1 MSEPRAFRSKGSR
14 VLVTGGAGYIGS
26 LLVPAL
32 LDAGYAVDVVDTLM
46 YDQAPFLAHCAREEF
61 AFHRGD
67 TRDEGLMAPLLER
80 ADVVVPLACLTGAV
94 ACDRDPWAAREI
106 ILDAVDLVLRHHRPG
121 QRLLYPNTN
130 SGYGIGER
138 GKECTEESPL
148 RPVSLYGRL
157 KVEAEQRLLGAS
169 ETVVFRLAT
178 VFGAAPRM
186 RLDLL
191 VNDFVYRAVRDRY
204 VVVYEPHA
212 QRNYIHVRDVCRAF
226 LHTLEQ
232 WPRMR
237 GEIYNVGLSD
247 ANLSKWELCELIQQ
261 EVPDFYFTAAE
272 VGEDPDKRD
281 YIVSNAKIE
290 ATGFRPS
297 HSLRAGVRELVKA
310 YRMLKPTRSAYTN
323 QA

>member
-1 MSEPRAFRSKGSR
+1 MSANQGR

-32 LDAGYAVDVVDTLM
+32 LDAGYTVDVVDNLM
-46 YDQAPFLAHCAREEF
+46 YDQSPFLALCAREEL

-67 TRDEGLMAPLLER
+67 ARDAKLLQPLLER
-80 ADVVVPLACLTGAV
+80 ADVVIPLACLTGAA
-94 ACDRDPWAAREI
+94 ACDRDPWAAREV
-106 ILDAVDLVLRHHRPG
+106 ILDAIDLVLRHRRPG
-121 QRLLYPNTN
+121 QRLLFPNTN
-130 SGYGIGER
+130 SGYGIGDK

-157 KVEAEQRLLGAS
+157 KVEAEQRLLAAGDA
-169 ETVVFRLAT
+169 VIFRLAT

-191 VNDFVYRAVRDRY
+191 VNDFVWRAVRDRY
-204 VVVYEPHA
+204 VVLYEA
-212 QRNYIHVRDVCRAF
+212 DAKRNYIHVRDVCRAF
-226 LHTLEQ
+226 LHALEH
-232 WPRMR
+232 WDAMH
-237 GEIYNVGLSD
+237 GGIYNVGLSD
-247 ANLSKWELCELIQQ
+247 ANLSKRELCQLIQE
-261 EVPDFYFTAAE
+261 EVPDFYFTVAE

-281 YIVSNAKIE
+281 YVVSNAKIE
-290 ATGFRPS
+290 ATGFRPR

-310 YRMLKPTRSAYTN
+310 YRMLKPTRSAFTN